1 MLAFTSAQEM
11 LQTTV
16 QLKTPPLPP
25 LIFTTMF
32 CIYTPPRSM
41 KFGPHVGNRCMY
53 HLVYFLY
60 CLLALLV
67 YTNCRNRDTGA
78 CANSYCRGRVAC
90 GSVVRKSKPSRSG
103 RCAHVASCIHVCI
116 MPPRNIPLIVQT
128 TQVHKDTPHL
138 PRKCMHTC
146 SLVRI
151 QDPLACVHGGY
162 FEAPKARA
170 CSQNSGDALA
180 AKLFKK
186 LCGRGREYACAPQA
200 ENWQIFLKFGRA
212 NRQIWLGY

>member
-25 LIFTTMF
+25 LILTPMF

-60 CLLALLV
+60 CFLAVLV

-103 RCAHVASCIHVCI
+103 RCAHVAS
-116 MPPRNIPLIVQT
+116 T
-128 TQVHKDTPHL
+128 
-138 PRKCMHTC
+138 CMHHAATKHSPNC
-146 SLVRI
+146 TNNTSAQGHTTPPPEMHAHVLTRTYTR
-151 QDPLACVHGGY
+151 PLTMRSRWLFRSVKGA
-162 FEAPKARA
+162 
-170 CSQNSGDALA
+170 SMLA
-180 AKLFKK
+180 
-186 LCGRGREYACAPQA
+186 E
-200 ENWQIFLKFGRA
+200 
-212 NRQIWLGY
+212 